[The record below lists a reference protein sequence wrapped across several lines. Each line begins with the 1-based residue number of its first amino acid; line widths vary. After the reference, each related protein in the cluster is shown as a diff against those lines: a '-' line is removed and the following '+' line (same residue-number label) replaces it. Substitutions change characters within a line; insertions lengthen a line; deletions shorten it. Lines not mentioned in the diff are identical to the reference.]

1 MEAPATAIGI
11 GPGSLL
17 ADTYRIERVLGEGG
31 MGLVFEAQ
39 HLRVSKRVAI
49 KVLRTAPDH
58 ELLARFRQEAE
69 IASRIGHPNI
79 IEVLDFNTLPSG
91 MAYLVMELLEGESLA
106 TRARRGPLPLAQA
119 LPILRQIASAL
130 YAAHG
135 AGVIHRD
142 LKPENVFLV
151 PRELDGVVTDHVKI
165 LDFGISK
172 VHGSSAIRTSEDVV
186 LGTPRYMA
194 PEQALGLHD
203 ETDGRADQFAL
214 GVIAFELFAGRSPFE
229 ADTGTQVMF
238 KIVYEEPAPLAPL
251 APDVPVHVV
260 AAIERALSKRPQD
273 RFEDMSALAHAL
285 TGRPFAH
292 STKRARMPSLPPA
305 TDAIATLASPRRP
318 RATDPPAT
326 EEAPTVGDSPRA
338 RAAPGAPPIA
348 EPRTSSADPST
359 VNDSPRARAAAEP
372 TESPPSPG
380 GSRRWWPLTALGV
393 IAAAT
398 TIGLVILRAGTGGA
412 PAPSDTASPI
422 GIAATGSSV
431 APTEH
436 AVPTAGAATAGP
448 AIAPSTATSLVD
460 AALAPADPA
469 LSTGAATAPA
479 DAAIARAAVDKP
491 TIRASAKP
499 EVLSPEASA
508 ALEEAAQGI
517 HDGRLGP
524 AKAAAERALRAGAGA
539 RAHLVLVEIACRGND
554 LGEVNAA
561 MHALAKSLRATA
573 RARCAAVGFP
583 IENPD

>member
-17 ADTYRIERVLGEGG
+17 AETYRIERVLGEGG

-39 HLRVSKRVAI
+39 HLRVSRRVAI

-285 TGRPFAH
+285 TGKPFA
-292 STKRARMPSLPPA
+292 PG
-305 TDAIATLASPRRP
+305 RRHHD
-318 RATDPPAT
+318 TTPPAT
-326 EEAPTVGDSPRA
+326 EEPPTVGDSPRA
-338 RAAPGAPPIA
+338 RAASAAPI
-348 EPRTSSADPST
+348 TADLPT
-359 VNDSPRARAAAEP
+359 ANDSPRARAASAEP
-372 TESPPSPG
+372 PTVVDTPRARPAATPPAESRPAPRG
-380 GSRRWWPLTALGV
+380 AQRWWPIAGLGLLV
-393 IAAAT
+393 AAT
-398 TIGLVILRAGTGGA
+398 TIGLVIQRAGTTGA
-412 PAPSDTASPI
+412 RTPSDATAPI
-422 GIAATGSSV
+422 EVAAADSTGAAGSAIAASMVT
-431 APTEH
+431 P
-436 AVPTAGAATAGP
+436 P
-448 AIAPSTATSLVD
+448 VD
-460 AALAPADPA
+460 AASADA
-469 LSTGAATAPA
+469 VRSTGSATAPA
-479 DAAIARAAVDKP
+479 DAAEAAVDRPDAAVDRP
-491 TIRASAKP
+491 TGGGTRKP

-508 ALEEAAQGI
+508 ALAEAAQQSR
-517 HDGRLGP
+517 DGRLGP